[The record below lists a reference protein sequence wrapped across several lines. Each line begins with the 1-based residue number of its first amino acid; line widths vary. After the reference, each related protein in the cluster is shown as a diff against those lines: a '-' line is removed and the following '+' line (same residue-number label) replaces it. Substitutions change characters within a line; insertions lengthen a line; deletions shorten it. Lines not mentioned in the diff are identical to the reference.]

1 MSYTTSGLLNG
12 VTIEGKPLQMMY
24 PGKVFWVNNSQVL
37 PKKGVA
43 GVDLSGKGTYL
54 NPYKTI
60 DYAIGRCT
68 ASRGDVIAV
77 MPGHAETLLTA
88 GAITSDVAGVA
99 IVGLGVGSLRPTV
112 TLGAAAA
119 DWAVD
124 AANCAFVN
132 LNIVGN
138 FIDVLIGWNVA
149 ATADN
154 CYWEG
159 VIVTE
164 GAASSNLN
172 FLVVWDF
179 ATGTDNIHI
188 NYCSY
193 HGKDAQ
199 NTFCVGLV
207 AGVGLYMEGN
217 YFAKDVASGVGAI
230 LDASG
235 LMSNVW
241 LKNNFW
247 RSNVDD
253 AVHLEFTDANNNGV
267 ITHDYFSSLD
277 TDDAITV
284 AVEASGMHCFEC
296 YMAGDADSFAIVGGG
311 SGPYV
316 TL

>member
-24 PGKVFWVNNSQVL
+24 PGKVHWVNNSAVL
-37 PKKGVA
+37 PVKGVA
-43 GVDLSGKGTYL
+43 GHDLTGKGTYL
-54 NPYKTI
+54 RPWRTI

-77 MPGHAETLLTA
+77 MPGHAETISAA
-88 GAITSDVAGVA
+88 GGITSDVAGVA
-99 IVGLGVGSLRPTV
+99 IVGLGTGSLRPTI

-119 DWAVD
+119 DWAVS

-132 LNIVGN
+132 LSLVAN

-188 NYCSY
+188 NHCTY
-193 HGKDAQ
+193 HGNDAQ
-199 NTFCVGLV
+199 NTFTVGLV
-207 AGVGLYMEGN
+207 AGVGLWMDGN
-217 YFAKDVASGVGAI
+217 YFAKDIDSGVGALI
-230 LDASG
+230 DASG

-241 LKNNFW
+241 LKNCFF
-247 RSNVDD
+247 RSNVAA
-253 AVHLEFTDANNNGV
+253 AVLLEFSDANNNGV
-267 ITHDYFSSLD
+267 ITNCYLSSID
-277 TDDAITV
+277 TDDALTV
-284 AVEASGMHCFEC
+284 SIEASGMHSLGTFIS
-296 YMAGDADSFAIVGGG
+296 GDADAHGIVGGG
-311 SGPYV
+311 AAIYNNA
-316 TL
+316 